1 MSIKL
6 FLYLFAILFIKTEEE
21 NTVSKE
27 YKIGS
32 GSEFIVLGS
41 SNVRRWKVVSK
52 MAEGKAFIKIENDRI
67 SRIENLSVSIPAE
80 SLLSGKKSMDVHTYE
95 ALKTKQ
101 YPTIFYLLDKI
112 NNIENENGYQL
123 LSATGYLN
131 IAGISKHINLKVKSH
146 LLNEIVFFEGEIRLL
161 MNEFNVTPPTA
172 LAGTL
177 RTRNDIIIVYKVSFQ
192 PLK

>member
-21 NTVSKE
+21 NSVSKE

-101 YPTIFYLLDKI
+101 YSTIFYLLDKI

-131 IAGISKHINLKVKSH
+131 IAGIAKHINLKVKSH

-172 LAGTL
+172 LSGTL

>member
-21 NTVSKE
+21 NSVSKE

-131 IAGISKHINLKVKSH
+131 IAGIAKHINLKVKSH

-172 LAGTL
+172 LSGTL